1 MDVSSSQEAREA
13 MIELTRLNRKAF
25 YLNSDLIETVE
36 ATPDTVITLTNG
48 KKLVV
53 SDSTEEIMNK
63 IVEFRYRC
71 FHEGRARVVQY
82 DESGKEEM
90 V

>member
-1 MDVSSSQEAREA
+1 

-25 YLNSDLIETVE
+25 YINSDLIETIE

-63 IVEFRYRC
+63 IAEFRYRC
-71 FHEGRARVVQY
+71 FHEGRTRVIQY

>member
-1 MDVSSSQEAREA
+1 
-13 MIELTRLNRKAF
+13 MIELARLNKKAF
-25 YLNSDLIETVE
+25 YLNSDLIETIE

-53 SDSTEEIMNK
+53 SDSTEDIINK
-63 IVEFRYRC
+63 IAEFRYRC

-82 DESGKEEM
+82 DESRNEEM

>member
-1 MDVSSSQEAREA
+1 
-13 MIELTRLNRKAF
+13 MIELTRLNNKSF
-25 YLNSDLIETVE
+25 YLNSDLIEMIE

-53 SDSTEEIMNK
+53 SDATDDIINQ

-71 FHEGRARVVQY
+71 FHEGRMAARSLK
-82 DESGKEEM
+82 DSGKEEI